1 MQPAPQEPG
10 QNTGRPVAQR
20 GGVDENGNFVLGS
33 DVANALNDIAAINDM
48 PTEQQGANSV
58 PIAKDTTKVFSLY
71 MSDEDKGNVVSAL
84 TNLENAKR
92 SDSYSQVQAAE
103 KNMLDLAKKRVTELN
118 VRILSALQDKRLSL
132 ERAAKANERSIIMCS
147 TF

>member
-1 MQPAPQEPG
+1 MNAKKRPQLMLISCGRFLHSMVLAFIVKRHGTFYLFGSFCQFSDAQRQARTERRCRQRRKVGEAIAQNPVVQPAPQEPG

-58 PIAKDTTKVFSLY
+58 PIAKDTAKVFPF
-71 MSDEDKGNVVSAL
+71 
-84 TNLENAKR
+84 T
-92 SDSYSQVQAAE
+92 
-103 KNMLDLAKKRVTELN
+103 
-118 VRILSALQDKRLSL
+118 
-132 ERAAKANERSIIMCS
+132 
-147 TF
+147 